1 MLVLLHNFKN
11 IFLVS
16 ELRKK
21 VLFTFGVLAVFRFG
35 VHVPLPGINTVAL
48 VDFMNSA
55 FAGGF
60 MRMFD
65 MFSGGAMKQLA
76 IFALGMSPYISAS
89 IMMQLLTIMVPSF
102 EQLAKEGEYG
112 RKIINQYTRY
122 LTIVVSCFQSFGLA
136 QYIQSY
142 QESLV
147 LNPGWGFTL
156 TTMLILTVGSLFVMW
171 LGEQITQHGIGQGS
185 SMIIFANIIAG
196 LPGALFKMA
205 DSIQTG
211 QMDLLMALFI
221 GALALTL
228 IATIVFLEK
237 GERRIPVQ
245 YAKRVV
251 GQKVYGGVTTYIP
264 FKLNSA
270 NVVPVIFASTMIGV
284 PVMLLNFIPVKFSF
298 LHSLAEWFNYGSP
311 LYNVVMAG
319 LIIFFAFVYTAMI
332 FNPVELAD
340 NIRKSGGFIPGIR
353 PGRKTAEFFDYVLT
367 RVGLPGAIYLAL
379 LAILPRLIQQAASA
393 PSWSFFDGTSLL
405 IAVGVALDTS
415 AQIEST
421 LIERKYEGFLSSGR
435 LKGRYGR

>member
-16 ELRKK
+16 DLRKK
-21 VLFTFGVLAVFRFG
+21 LLFTFGVLAVYRFG
-35 VHVPLPGINTVAL
+35 IHVPIPGINTVAL
-48 VDFMNSA
+48 SDFMNSA

-60 MRMFD
+60 MRYFD

-76 IFALGMSPYISAS
+76 IFALGMGPYISAS

-112 RKIINQYTRY
+112 RRIINQYTRY
-122 LTIVVSCFQSFGLA
+122 LTIVVALLQSFGMA
-136 QYIQSY
+136 QYIEHY
-142 QESLV
+142 QEGLV
-147 LNPGWGFTL
+147 LNPGWGFRL
-156 TTMLILTVGSLFVMW
+156 TAMLTITVGSLLVMW
-171 LGEQITQHGIGQGS
+171 FGEQITQRGLGQGS
-185 SMIIFANIIAG
+185 SMIIFANIVAG
-196 LPGALFKMA
+196 LPGALIKIT
-205 DSIQTG
+205 DSITTQ
-211 QMDLLMALFI
+211 QMDPLMAIFI
-221 GALALTL
+221 GSLALAV

-251 GQKVYGGVTTYIP
+251 GQKVYGGVSTYIP

-270 NVVPVIFASTMIGV
+270 NVVPVIFASTILGV
-284 PVMLLNFIPVKFSF
+284 PIMALNFLPATWGFS
-298 LHSLAEWFNYGSP
+298 HTLAEWLAYGSA
-311 LYNVVMAG
+311 LYNVLMAG
-319 LIIFFAFVYTAMI
+319 LIIFFTFVYTAII

-379 LAILPRLIQQAASA
+379 LAILPRLVQQAVSA
-393 PSWSFFDGTSLL
+393 PSWTFFDGTSLL

-421 LIERKYEGFLSSGR
+421 LIERRYEGFLSSGR